1 MTNIV
6 GGNTSNLSQL
16 GSSQDGSTPNPSGAN
31 GSLDFLSLI
40 SFVYEGDKN
49 LEGEVGIL
57 GNSEKSV
64 NTTEES
70 MPLDQTQVEQ
80 IFSNIGKQVSSD
92 DISAF
97 LKGLTVSG
105 DEDEI
110 NAGISTLQLL
120 GQLSKPAEG
129 SSIDFTK
136 SQCCDQEL
144 Y

>member
-6 GGNTSNLSQL
+6 GGNTSNLAQL
-16 GSSQDGSTPNPSGAN
+16 GSSQDGSTPNPSGAD

-64 NTTEES
+64 NTTEDS

-80 IFSNIGKQVSSD
+80 IFSNIGKQV
-92 DISAF
+92 
-97 LKGLTVSG
+97 
-105 DEDEI
+105 
-110 NAGISTLQLL
+110 QR
-120 GQLSKPAEG
+120 
-129 SSIDFTK
+129 
-136 SQCCDQEL
+136 CDKEL